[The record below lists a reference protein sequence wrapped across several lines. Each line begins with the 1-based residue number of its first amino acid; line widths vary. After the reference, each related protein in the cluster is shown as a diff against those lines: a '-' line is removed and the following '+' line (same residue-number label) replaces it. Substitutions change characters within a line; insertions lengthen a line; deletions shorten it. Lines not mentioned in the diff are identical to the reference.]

1 MWYKQSV
8 CLSYSLKGSLEKR
21 YLTSM
26 AETDSSLQILHPKKL
41 EFIELYRQTKGFISD
56 ITRAIG
62 VSRQTYYDWLDND
75 KEFAMAVAD
84 AEAEINDEM
93 KQLLIHKAQGDSDTT
108 ALIFWLK
115 NKHPEFRQ
123 NNQTNVA
130 VQINFDA
137 KKYIKER

>member
-1 MWYKQSV
+1 
-8 CLSYSLKGSLEKR
+8 
-21 YLTSM
+21 M

-93 KQLLIHKAQGDSDTT
+93 KQLLIHKAQGDNDTT